1 MGGCLSRKY
10 PFEPS
15 KDLLD
20 LAGKVVLVTGG
31 NTGIGYE
38 TVKQLARRGAKV
50 YLGARDESKA
60 TGAIAKLQAEGLGQ
74 GQVVWLKV
82 DFSDP
87 RLAKRAAEEFI
98 DCESRLD
105 ILSTCLLPWD
115 SPHSHE
121 ALFLTVNNAA
131 QLTGAFEKSNDG
143 ISKLMVVNHFGPYV
157 FTRTLLPLMSKT
169 SEEPNSD
176 VRIVTLT
183 SFAHD
188 RARAAAPDISF
199 RDIEDFNTEFADDF
213 YPDWSR
219 YSVTKLTN
227 ILFMNELQRRL
238 DASKTAITC
247 ISIHPGE
254 VNTFASRT
262 PFPVLASIFMGLFFV
277 TPEVGAY
284 NSCFAAASPLIRQHP
299 EKYKAIYL
307 VPVGVIQA
315 PGKNAQRDD
324 LARDLW
330 ETTEN
335 VLKDLAI

>member
-105 ILSTCLLPWD
+105 ILI
-115 SPHSHE
+115 
-121 ALFLTVNNAA
+121 NNAA